1 MDRILAVLALGV
13 ALTWGSAANAGCMS
27 EVQCDSAGT
36 CMQVETCDDAMDM
49 VHASP
54 DAMTPIAPEAD
65 PLAVTP
71 AAATATGDGC
81 RQVDICGTL
90 TLVCD

>member
-1 MDRILAVLALGV
+1 MDRILATFAFGLVLIWA
-13 ALTWGSAANAGCMS
+13 WAANAGCMS

-36 CMQVETCDDAMDM
+36 CMQVETCDDAMEV

-54 DAMTPIAPEAD
+54 DAMTPIPPDTD

-71 AAATATGDGC
+71 AAATATGAGC
-81 RQVDICGTL
+81 REVDICGTM
-90 TLVCD
+90 TMVCE